1 MRWLLGQVVP
11 DGIPARR
18 ECRIYV
24 YIHIRL
30 LCSVTSPFSWDP
42 YLFAQGT
49 RLEALHW
56 VNVLLQRSRT
66 AVMAHH
72 ETLLPALFD
81 ALNAPSDR
89 VVEEAV
95 AVQALLRLLLA
106 TRVPACHGR
115 DPGSARLYLANAPH

>member
-1 MRWLLGQVVP
+1 MSYYYSTLS
-11 DGIPARR
+11 
-18 ECRIYV
+18 RI
-24 YIHIRL
+24 
-30 LCSVTSPFSWDP
+30 CTP
-42 YLFAQGT
+42 QGT

-66 AVMAHH
+66 VVMAHH

-95 AVQALLRLLLA
+95 AVQASLHLL
-106 TRVPACHGR
+106 T
-115 DPGSARLYLANAPH
+115 